1 MCSNGFLLPGQ
12 STHLHTQLSRAC
24 QIEFIGVGGWGKG
37 IENWIQHQP
46 VSRFSSFTG
55 TMRSQGWLC
64 FRLIY
69 TYYQMVWS
77 LWLNHSLM
85 SCLHGFSRVM
95 GRKPKFYVRL
105 RNEAPWMEGQRL
117 GCADHNLL
125 PHHVQWLM
133 MTLYC
138 WEGYSITCP
147 HWGLSTWPTG
157 DNTDALLTF
166 CSSGPWLHW
175 QDFSSVDLPFGWPGC
190 RKGREVAKTALDL

>member
-24 QIEFIGVGGWGKG
+24 QIEFIRVGGWGKG

-85 SCLHGFSRVM
+85 SCLHGFSRVR

-117 GCADHNLL
+117 G
-125 PHHVQWLM
+125 
-133 MTLYC
+133 
-138 WEGYSITCP
+138 S
-147 HWGLSTWPTG
+147 
-157 DNTDALLTF
+157 LTIICF
-166 CSSGPWLHW
+166 PIMSSGWWWVCTAEKATASPALTE
-175 QDFSSVDLPFGWPGC
+175 DSPRGPRETTLMLYSLSVLLDHGSIG
-190 RKGREVAKTALDL
+190 KTSLL